1 MSRTI
6 MIMAGGTGGHV
17 FPGLAVADF
26 LRDSGWR
33 VVWLGARSGME
44 ANLVPKRG
52 YAMAWVNFSGLRG
65 KGPLAFFL
73 LPLRLL
79 VAFWQSARA
88 IFAHRP
94 DVVLGMGGYISFPG
108 GMMAALLGKPLVVH
122 EQNSIAGLANKVLAG
137 VADRVLCAFPGAL
150 KRATLTGNPVR
161 PEIAAIAAPERR
173 YAERSGPLR
182 VLVVG
187 GSLGAKALNDVM
199 PRALALLP
207 GERRPLVT
215 HQSGTQHVESLRQ
228 AYSAAGVQ
236 AATPAFIGDMAAAYA
251 EADLVVCRAG
261 AITVAE
267 IAVAGV
273 ASVLVPY
280 PHAVDD
286 HQRTNARF
294 LADAGA
300 AVLVPQSE
308 LSAERLAGLLA
319 GLDRVRL
326 RDMARRARSLGKP
339 DATAA
344 VAKICMELAR

>member
-1 MSRTI
+1 MARTI

-108 GMMAALLGKPLVVH
+108 GMMAALFGRPLVVH
-122 EQNSIAGLANKVLAG
+122 EQNSIPGLANKVLAG

-187 GSLGAKALNDVM
+187 GSLGGKALNDVV
-199 PRALALLP
+199 PRALALITGQP
-207 GERRPLVT
+207 
-215 HQSGTQHVESLRQ
+215 
-228 AYSAAGVQ
+228 
-236 AATPAFIGDMAAAYA
+236 
-251 EADLVVCRAG
+251 RALEYYLC
-261 AITVAE
+261 VSHR
-267 IAVAGV
+267 V
-273 ASVLVPY
+273 
-280 PHAVDD
+280 
-286 HQRTNARF
+286 
-294 LADAGA
+294 DAG
-300 AVLVPQSE
+300 
-308 LSAERLAGLLA
+308 RLAH
-319 GLDRVRL
+319 
-326 RDMARRARSLGKP
+326 
-339 DATAA
+339 
-344 VAKICMELAR
+344 

>member
-52 YAMAWVNFSGLRG
+52 YDMAWINFSGLRG
-65 KGPLAFFL
+65 KGPVAFFL

-79 VAFWQSARA
+79 LAFWQSARA

-137 VADRVLCAFPGAL
+137 VADRVLCAFPEAL

-161 PEIAAIAAPERR
+161 PDIAAIAAPERR

-187 GSLGAKALNDVM
+187 GSLGAKALNDTV
-199 PRALALLP
+199 PRALALLT
-207 GERRPLVT
+207 GERPLVT
-215 HQSGTQHVESLRQ
+215 HQSGELHAESLRQ
-228 AYSAAGVQ
+228 AYSAAGVH
-236 AATPAFIGDMAAAYA
+236 ARTPAFIENMAAAYA
-251 EADLVVCRAG
+251 EADVVVCRAG

-267 IAVAGV
+267 IAAAGV

-286 HQRTNARF
+286 HQTTNARF
-294 LADAGA
+294 LADVDA

-319 GLDRVRL
+319 GFDRARL

>member
-33 VVWLGARSGME
+33 VVWLGARTGME
-44 ANLVPKRG
+44 ATLVPKRG
-52 YAMAWVNFSGLRG
+52 YDMAWVSFSGVRG
-65 KGPLAFFL
+65 KGPAALLL

-79 VAFWQSARA
+79 LAFWQSARA

-108 GMMAALLGKPLVVH
+108 GMMAALFGKPLVVH
-122 EQNSIAGLANKVLAG
+122 EQNSIPGLANKVLAG

-150 KRATLTGNPVR
+150 KHATLTGNPVR
-161 PEIAAIAAPERR
+161 PEITAIAAPVSR
-173 YAERSGPLR
+173 YAKRSGPLR

-207 GERRPLVT
+207 GGRRPLVT
-215 HQSGTQHVESLRQ
+215 HQSGAQHVESLRQ

-236 AATPAFIGDMAAAYA
+236 AATPAFIEDMAAAYA
-251 EADLVVCRAG
+251 EADLV
-261 AITVAE
+261 
-267 IAVAGV
+267 
-273 ASVLVPY
+273 
-280 PHAVDD
+280 
-286 HQRTNARF
+286 
-294 LADAGA
+294 
-300 AVLVPQSE
+300 
-308 LSAERLAGLLA
+308 
-319 GLDRVRL
+319 
-326 RDMARRARSLGKP
+326 
-339 DATAA
+339 
-344 VAKICMELAR
+344 